1 MDKRNILDKIYR
13 ELAESLNISNTM
25 TEEIINSYRA
35 VGNYL
40 GELEEDLDI
49 LVFPQGSMALGT
61 LIRPIKDDKEGDY
74 DVDLVCRLENG
85 GYLTAKEIKNVVGNR
100 LTESERYERM
110 LDKEGK
116 RCWTLQY
123 ADFHMDVLPCVPSTR
138 SGKSLNETE
147 DTQIRLTH
155 KEDNGEYSNKYS
167 NPKAYREW
175 FINEMKAVYKRD
187 QEIFANKRNI
197 EVEEVE
203 LFNVRTPL
211 QMAIQILKRHRD
223 NMFSNRDNKPISI
236 IITTLAA
243 KAYNG
248 ETNLFDALDN
258 ILMSMHNFIDTD
270 KSGNIVICNPTL
282 RTENFADKWKD
293 NPEKQFAF
301 TEWLRTAR
309 KDIVENPLEFADGFG
324 AIKNQMRGLFGSR
337 AINDAFDSYEQKNI
351 DARSDGLLGVT
362 NKGNITSINEKSVVA
377 PLKDHT
383 FYGH

>member
-13 ELAESLNISNTM
+13 ELADSLNISNTM

-74 DVDLVCRLENG
+74 DVDLVCRLDNG
-85 GYLTAKEIKNVVGNR
+85 RPLTAKEIKNVVGTR
-100 LTESERYERM
+100 LLENERYKKM

-123 ADFHMDVLPCVPSTR
+123 ADYHMDVLPCVPFTKL
-138 SGKSLNETE
+138 GKNHNGIE

-175 FINEMKAVYKRD
+175 FIDEMKAAYKRG
-187 QEIFANKRNI
+187 QEVFANKRNI
-197 EVEEVE
+197 DVEEVE

-223 NMFSNRDNKPISI
+223 NMFSKRDNKPISI

-258 ILMSMHNFIDTD
+258 ILMNMHNFIDTD
-270 KSGNIVICNPTL
+270 ESGNIIISNPTL
-282 RTENFADKWKD
+282 PTENFADKWKD
-293 NPEKQFAF
+293 NPEKEFAF
-301 TEWLRTAR
+301 TEWLRTAQ
-309 KDIVENPLEFADGFG
+309 KDIIENPLEFADGFG

-337 AINDAFDSYEQKNI
+337 AVNDAFDSYEQKNI
-351 DARSDGLLGVT
+351 DARSDGLLGIT
-362 NKGNITSINEKSVVA
+362 NRGNITNINDKSVVA
-377 PLKDHT
+377 PLKDHI
-383 FYGH
+383 FYGK